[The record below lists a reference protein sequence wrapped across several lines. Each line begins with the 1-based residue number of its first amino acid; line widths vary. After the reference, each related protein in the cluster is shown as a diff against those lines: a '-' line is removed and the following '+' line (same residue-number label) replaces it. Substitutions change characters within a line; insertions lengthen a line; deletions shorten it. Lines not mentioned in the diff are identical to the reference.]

1 MTKEEELLRL
11 LQIKAKGNREVEAT
25 YEELASELGLSRRR
39 VGDLLFRLREKGA
52 IRWRRNGRGNRYTLL
67 VAYPQENGRHPMALS
82 PEGSYDYDY
91 DYDGVA
97 VASESESEAEGG
109 YTPEDEYGF
118 PLGRTRELKLLEDYL
133 RKGLS
138 VIVQGDEGVGKTA
151 LLKAFDSQA
160 KALHLHREPLY
171 IAQGSP
177 TKEWLVSL
185 AWELVRRGYLKEEN
199 FERLRNP
206 VLAFKCLDAL
216 EYAGLPWLLI
226 LDHCDKL
233 NSTQQ
238 VLLEPFLK
246 QWPCIL
252 AFSKP
257 KSLRLALPVLELEPL
272 AEEYQEALIEL
283 FVEEERI
290 WVEDL
295 ELFKRAL
302 IRRAKGNLKKLRG
315 LLTQAKVERT
325 VTCRWVHRELG
336 FEKERDYID
345 ATPVILIGIA
355 VFIGIRFLGLGLG
368 DRELYVV
375 AGLGYAAAW
384 ILRLYWWRW
393 RKPKR
398 STSAFG

>member
-11 LQIKAKGNREVEAT
+11 LQIKANGNREVEAT
-25 YEELASELGLSRRR
+25 YEELASELGLPRRR
-39 VGDLLFRLREKGA
+39 VGDLLSRLREKGA
-52 IRWRRNGRGNRYTLL
+52 IRWRRNGRGNLYTLL
-67 VAYPQENGRHPMALS
+67 VEYPQEDGRHQMALS
-82 PEGSYDYDY
+82 SEDS
-91 DYDGVA
+91 GVA
-97 VASESESEAEGG
+97 AEGVH
-109 YTPEDEYGF
+109 TPEEHAL
-118 PLGRTRELKLLEDYL
+118 PLGRTKELKLLEDYL

-138 VIVQGDEGVGKTA
+138 VIVQGEEGVGKTA
-151 LLKAFDSQA
+151 LLRAFCSKA
-160 KALHLHREPLY
+160 KALHREPLY

-185 AWELVRRGYLKEEN
+185 AWELVRRGYLREEN

-206 VLAFKCLDAL
+206 VLAFKCLDAM
-216 EYAGLPWLLI
+216 EFSGLPWLLI

-238 VLLEPFLK
+238 SLLEPFLK

-272 AEEYQEALIEL
+272 GETYQEALIEM

-295 ELFKRAL
+295 ELFKKAA
-302 IRRAKGNLKKLRG
+302 IRRAKGNLKKLMS
-315 LLTQAKVERT
+315 LLTQAKVERN
-325 VTCRWVHRELG
+325 VTCQWIHNEWG

-345 ATPVILIGIA
+345 ATPVILIGA
-355 VFIGIRFLGLGLG
+355 ALFVGIRFFGLGFG
-368 DRELYVV
+368 DRELYVL
-375 AGLGYAAAW
+375 AGLGYAVAW

-398 STSAFG
+398 TSAS